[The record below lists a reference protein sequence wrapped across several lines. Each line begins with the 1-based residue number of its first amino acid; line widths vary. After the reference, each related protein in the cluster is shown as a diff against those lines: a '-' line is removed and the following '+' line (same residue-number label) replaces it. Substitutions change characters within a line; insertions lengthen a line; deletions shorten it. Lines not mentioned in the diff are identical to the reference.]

1 MSKSRRGQPSVP
13 VEPKP
18 VRNISDEI
26 TIDHLNT
33 TIKNLN
39 EKICLL
45 EGKAAEVEELRKEIA
60 SSEKIRFDLSS
71 CLKESGKR
79 ISVEN
84 QAEIS
89 FKMELIDK
97 NKEIIDENQ
106 KLRQSLKESLN
117 ERNSLKSRIKE
128 IMTKEKI
135 MESNVNILIGKIKYE
150 ESIEITLNALES
162 NIKELEK
169 KSHMVIFAIIH
180 QDNEALKNEQL
191 QNKRLESEN
200 VFISYD
206 NIDDVKR

>member
-1 MSKSRRGQPSVP
+1 MSKSRKGQSSVP

-97 NKEIIDENQ
+97 NKEIIDANQ
-106 KLRQSLKESLN
+106 KLIQSIKESFN
-117 ERNSLKSRIKE
+117 EINSLNS
-128 IMTKEKI
+128 
-135 MESNVNILIGKIKYE
+135 
-150 ESIEITLNALES
+150 
-162 NIKELEK
+162 
-169 KSHMVIFAIIH
+169 
-180 QDNEALKNEQL
+180 
-191 QNKRLESEN
+191 
-200 VFISYD
+200 
-206 NIDDVKR
+206 

>member
-1 MSKSRRGQPSVP
+1 MGRVTAGRP
-13 VEPKP
+13 
-18 VRNISDEI
+18 
-26 TIDHLNT
+26 
-33 TIKNLN
+33 
-39 EKICLL
+39 
-45 EGKAAEVEELRKEIA
+45 A
-60 SSEKIRFDLSS
+60 
-71 CLKESGKR
+71 
-79 ISVEN
+79 
-84 QAEIS
+84 
-89 FKMELIDK
+89 DK